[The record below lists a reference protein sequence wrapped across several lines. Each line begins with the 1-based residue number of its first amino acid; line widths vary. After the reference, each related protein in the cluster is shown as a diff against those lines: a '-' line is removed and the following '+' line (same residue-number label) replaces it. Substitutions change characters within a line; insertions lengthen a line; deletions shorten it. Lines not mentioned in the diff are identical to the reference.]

1 MKSKSNNTIKCIKN
15 IKNRIKKYNILAK
28 KVNNKN
34 KKKDKKDI
42 KVYPLLKIDNFREQY
57 YTEEDIEKTF
67 NNRMIELYFDLSKN
81 IDITLNNRFIYRE
94 TYYYSINKM
103 YYEQLPSYMSHRL
116 NWELYDKNNDDN
128 DDSYGEQKTFINFE
142 WKYYS
147 NRLYYKKYRYNSTL
161 PIKKMCLINLF
172 EKNYEIG
179 NKKKMFNHLINYC
192 DKVNL
197 HVFNYVPLTII
208 IHNTKYLGDELDSF
222 KEIFNFIENQRK
234 KNKNA
239 LNNYKNLIMNRK
251 YGRQFWLEN
260 KLESLKK
267 QYIYILYYNLY
278 CLDFS

>member
-1 MKSKSNNTIKCIKN
+1 
-15 IKNRIKKYNILAK
+15 
-28 KVNNKN
+28 
-34 KKKDKKDI
+34 
-42 KVYPLLKIDNFREQY
+42 
-57 YTEEDIEKTF
+57 
-67 NNRMIELYFDLSKN
+67 MIELYFDLSKN

-179 NKKKMFNHLINYC
+179 NKKKNVY
-192 DKVNL
+192 
-197 HVFNYVPLTII
+197 
-208 IHNTKYLGDELDSF
+208 S
-222 KEIFNFIENQRK
+222 
-234 KNKNA
+234 
-239 LNNYKNLIMNRK
+239 LN
-251 YGRQFWLEN
+251 
-260 KLESLKK
+260 
-267 QYIYILYYNLY
+267 
-278 CLDFS
+278 